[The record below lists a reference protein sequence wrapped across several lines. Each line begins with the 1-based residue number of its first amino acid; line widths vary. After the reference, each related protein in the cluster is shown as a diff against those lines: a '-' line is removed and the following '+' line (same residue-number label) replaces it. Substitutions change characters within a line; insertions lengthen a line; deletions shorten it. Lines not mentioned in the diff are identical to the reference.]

1 MLKKDDRL
9 RFGVCWYPD
18 QWPKAR
24 WAEDVRLM
32 RDAGLECVRIGEG
45 AWTLMQ
51 PAPDRFDWSFLDEVI
66 ELCARQGL
74 GIILGTPTYAA
85 PAWLEDAHP
94 EVIARR
100 ENGAAWYRHS
110 RRYYDYTQPAYR
122 AACDAIVGAMA
133 ARYGGDPRIWAWQL
147 DNEMWCHLGELWGD
161 SARAAFQRWLARRYG
176 DIAALNEAWGL
187 AFWSNQLDH
196 FGQADLPGPTT
207 AYLNHHQCADY
218 RYFLSDLAIDFLRRQ
233 REQIVSRDPEALVLH
248 NCPFGPL
255 DRAELL
261 EGLDIYGHDHYPRFA
276 RSADGRAA
284 MGLNYGRF
292 RRYAKRLWVV
302 EQQASQ
308 VGQTSYRLPA
318 APPGELSVTALQSVA
333 HGCDLVSWFRWRSFP
348 AAQETNWGGLLPHWG
363 VPGRFYDEARALIAA
378 LAPHAELIASTRPD
392 VAVARLVSYR
402 QQVAA
407 EVEPWI
413 GDSIGGVEVGRAT
426 LRRLGLNEDMLRA
439 RDVGLASPHPGSGDA
454 DAGASRRYA
463 LALLPLAVALD
474 EADVAALGGFV
485 RSGGV
490 LVVGPLAGHRCTK
503 LQGPFRDEPPGALA
517 SLTGTANGEAT
528 TLDEAGRIRSRTV
541 ATSVEVARYAE
552 ILEPRHAETEVL
564 AEHASGWFAGAPA
577 VTRLRHGAGSVVHC
591 GVALDDAVLD
601 WLWREHLA
609 APLRAWAPAATC
621 SSGAAEVLSRRNATT
636 ALHFMLNHGAHPVPC
651 HVHRTARDLFDGREV
666 PAQLELPAYG
676 YRVFVERL

>member
-1 MLKKDDRL
+1 MLKNDDRL

-18 QWPKAR
+18 QWPRAR

-32 RDAGLECVRIGEG
+32 REAGLECVRVGEG
-45 AWTLMQ
+45 SWTLMQ
-51 PAPDRFDWSFLDEVI
+51 PAPERFDWSFLDEVL
-66 ELCARQGL
+66 ELCAGAGL
-74 GIILGTPTYAA
+74 GVVLGTPTYAA
-85 PAWLEDAHP
+85 PAWLEEAHP

-100 ENGAAWYRHS
+100 ENGAPWYRHS
-110 RRYYDYTQPAYR
+110 RRYYDHTQPAYR

-133 ARYGGDPRIWAWQL
+133 ARYAGDARLWAWQL

-161 SARAAFQRWLARRYG
+161 SARAAFQQWLARRYG
-176 DIAALNEAWGL
+176 DVAALNEAWGL

-218 RYFLSDLAIDFLRRQ
+218 RYFLSDLALDFLRRQ
-233 REQIVSRDPEALVLH
+233 REQIVSLDPEALVLH

-333 HGCDLVSWFRWRSFP
+333 HGCNLVSWFRWRSFP

-363 VPGRFYDEARALIAA
+363 VPGRFYAEARALIAA
-378 LAPHAELIASTRPD
+378 LAPHAELIASTWPE

-413 GDSIGGVEVGRAT
+413 GENIGGVEVGRAA
-426 LRRLGLNEDMLRA
+426 LRRLGLNEDTLRP
-439 RDVGLASPHPGSGDA
+439 RDVGLAGQGVSH
-454 DAGASRRYA
+454 RYA

-474 EADVAALGGFV
+474 AADVTALGDFV

-517 SLTGTANGEAT
+517 PLTGTGNGEAT
-528 TLDEAGRIRSRTV
+528 TLEEPGRIRSRASAACV
-541 ATSVEVARYAE
+541 DVSRYAE
-552 ILEPRHAETEVL
+552 ILELRHAETEVL
-564 AEHASGWFAGAPA
+564 AEHASDWFAGAPA
-577 VTRLRHGAGSVVHC
+577 VTRRRHGAGYVVHS
-591 GVALDDAVLD
+591 GVALDDGVLD
-601 WLWREHLA
+601 WLWREHLETR
-609 APLRAWAPAATC
+609 LGAWAPAVTC
-621 SSGAAEVLSRRNATT
+621 SSAAAEVLSRRNETA
-636 ALHFMLNHGAHPVPC
+636 ALHFVLNHGARAVAC
-651 HVHRTARDLFDGREV
+651 QVQRAVHDLLDDREV
-666 PAQLELPAYG
+666 PAQLELPGYG
-676 YRVFVERL
+676 FRIFVERR